1 MATLLSARPTG
12 TADNGGAPARRA
24 IVRWA
29 LRLLRREWRSQILV
43 MALLTVA
50 VAAATGGAS
59 AAFNLAPAEGNAEH
73 GSADHSLHFEDA
85 DPAGTAVDV
94 AAAEEW
100 FGTIDVIGRRYAP
113 IPGMFEPV
121 ELRSQDPN
129 GAFSAPMLAL
139 VDGRYPTTNG
149 EIAVT
154 DAMAETLKVGIGT
167 TVDLDDTTWTV
178 VGVVENPSDLSDAFA
193 LVDPSQAVRS
203 ESVTILAGGSTDRA
217 QSFRA
222 PSGASPTV
230 RGGHGDEGVIAAAG
244 VLMAASVLLVLVS
257 LVAAAGFVVVA
268 QRRLRQ
274 LGMLAAT
281 GATERH
287 LRLVTVAN
295 GAVIGL
301 IAAVAGAAVGL
312 VAWIAVVPGLETA
325 VGHRIA
331 PSNVPWWL
339 IGTAMVLAVVAATA
353 AAWWPARSAARVP
366 IVAALSGRPPRP
378 RPTGRSTARGLPLV
392 VVGVALLV
400 IAGNPVDSFIDVVLI
415 MAGAV
420 SFILGILLLAPV
432 TTIRAATRLAEGMS
446 VPIRLALRDLARY
459 RARSGAALAA
469 ISLALGI
476 AVAIV
481 LTSSAALYAS
491 NAEGNLSETQL
502 LVRIG
507 EIPSTGDIS
516 PIPDRTQ
523 AELDQIE
530 RAVDEIAATVEDAT
544 VTPIDVALAPD
555 FEGIDGLPAMVL
567 TEEVSPGLRRILSL
581 LYVATPELLDHYEV
595 DLDTVDPSTEIL
607 TVETGTLWLEPI
619 EPEVAQ
625 DPMQLTPG
633 YTSLPGSFITPGGLS
648 HRGWDTARAAWLI
661 ETTAPI
667 SDDQSAEAVRLAANA
682 GITVETRDFQ
692 GDLHTL
698 RTGATAVGMIVA
710 LGILAMTVGLI
721 RTETSGDVRIL
732 TATGATSRIR
742 RSLTAATSG
751 ALALLGVLIG
761 TAGAYLA
768 ITAVHARDIGALIPV
783 PGLHLVLIGIGVPL
797 AAAAAGWLLAGR
809 EPAAIARHPIE

>member
-1 MATLLSARPTG
+1 
-12 TADNGGAPARRA
+12 
-24 IVRWA
+24 
-29 LRLLRREWRSQILV
+29 
-43 MALLTVA
+43 MALLTLA

-59 AAFNLAPAEGNAEH
+59 AAFNLAPAEGNAER
-73 GSADHSLHFEDA
+73 GSADQSLHFEDA
-85 DPAGTAVDV
+85 DPAGMDVDI

-100 FGTIDVIGRRYAP
+100 FGTIDVIGRRYVP

-121 ELRSQDPN
+121 ELRSQDPD

-154 DAMAETLKVGIGT
+154 DALAETLDVGIGA

-203 ESVTILAGGSTDRA
+203 ESVTILVGGSADRA

-222 PSGASPTV
+222 PSGASPTAS
-230 RGGHGDEGVIAAAG
+230 GGPGDEGVIAAVG
-244 VLMAASVLLVLVS
+244 VLVAASVLLALVS

-301 IAAVAGAAVGL
+301 IAAVTGAVVGL
-312 VAWIAVVPGLETA
+312 VAWIVVVPGLETA

-331 PSNVPWWL
+331 RSNVPWWL
-339 IGTAMVLAVVAATA
+339 IGASMVLAVVAATG

-378 RPTGRSTARGLPLV
+378 RPTGRSTAWGVPL

-400 IAGNPVDSFIDVVLI
+400 IVGNLVDSFIDVVLI
-415 MAGAV
+415 MVGIV
-420 SFILGILLLAPV
+420 SFVLGILLLAPV
-432 TTIRAATRLAEGMS
+432 TIQAATRLAEGTS
-446 VPIRLALRDLARY
+446 VPVRLALRDLARY

-507 EIPSTGDIS
+507 EIPSTGDVL

-523 AELDQIE
+523 AEVDQLE
-530 RAVDEIAATVEDAT
+530 RAVDEIAATMDGAT
-544 VTPIDVALAPD
+544 VTPIDVALAPG

-567 TEEVSPGLRRILSL
+567 TEDVSPGLRRILTF
-581 LYVATPELLDHYEV
+581 LYLATPELLDHYDV

-619 EPEVAQ
+619 EPEVVQ
-625 DPMQLTPG
+625 DPTQLSSG
-633 YTSLPGSFITPGGLS
+633 YTSLPGSFITPVGLR

-682 GITVETRDFQ
+682 GITVEARDSQ
-692 GDLHTL
+692 GDLHAL
-698 RTGATAVGMIVA
+698 RTGATAVGMVVA

-742 RSLTAATSG
+742 RSLTAATAAG
-751 ALALLGVLIG
+751 LALLGALIG
-761 TAGAYLA
+761 TAGAFLA
-768 ITAVHARDIGALIPV
+768 IIAVHARDLGALIPV

-809 EPAAIARHPIE
+809 EPSAIARHPIE